1 MPVESYT
8 TKIGKNI
15 LENLTSGM
23 YTDSRFVYREYV
35 QNAADAI
42 DNAIRQNI
50 LKIEEAIIDI
60 HIYHNERTIVIYD
73 NATGISK
80 SKVGSLLGNIADSI
94 KDKNINK
101 GFRGIG
107 RLGGLAYCNK
117 LLFETSAKGEN
128 VKTIMTWDAKLL
140 QNILND
146 NTDKSDAVDVIKRI
160 VKLEERPEDIEEH
173 YFRVVLQDINHSN
186 DTLLNKDEIIEY
198 LGQVAPVDFEK
209 PKFQVLSDLKKYM
222 EEHKYVLDTYNI
234 RINDENL
241 YKIYTTK
248 LLGADGKT
256 RYDEISGIKTEEFYN
271 DTNELLGWCW
281 IGMSKFD
288 RRIPDRQNPQRGIRL
303 KKSNIQLG
311 DANTLN
317 KLHKEQDRGNYYFVG
332 EVHAIH
338 KNLIPN
344 ARRDYFNENETLK
357 IFENKLKEYFG
368 SIYELYRCASDTNS
382 ALKKQN
388 DYIEKHKKYIEK
400 SKTGNFTNHEER
412 LKLLKDVQDAK
423 EKAQKAEKDLERIE
437 KKSTENT
444 ALKRV
449 VTAIKKEYQTDI
461 VTANIQVNEINEAEI
476 ENKKPKEGVRADK
489 LNKLSRAERKL
500 VSEIYAIIQNLLDPE
515 TAENVI
521 RKIEE
526 KYT

>member
-1 MPVESYT
+1 MPVENYT

-15 LENLTSGM
+15 LENLTSAM

-35 QNAADAI
+35 QNAADAV
-42 DNAIRQNI
+42 DAAIKQNI
-50 LKIEEAIIDI
+50 LTKESALIDI
-60 HIYHNERTIVIYD
+60 HIYNKDRMIVIED

-80 SKVGSLLGNIADSI
+80 NEAGASLGNIADSL
-94 KDKNINK
+94 KDKNVHK

-107 RLGGLAYCNK
+107 RLGGLAYCNR
-117 LLFETSAKGEN
+117 LLFETSVKGEN

-140 QNILND
+140 QDILND
-146 NTDKSDAVDVIKRI
+146 PADRSDAINVIQRI
-160 VKLEERPEDIEEH
+160 VKLEEQPEDIEKH
-173 YFRVVLQDINHSN
+173 YFKVVLLDIKNSN

-209 PKFQVLSDLKKYM
+209 PKFQVLSDLKKYI
-222 EEHKYVLDTYNI
+222 EESGHVLDTYNV
-234 RINDENL
+234 RINNENL

-248 LLGADGKT
+248 LMGADGKT

-271 DTNELLGWCW
+271 DNNELLAWCW
-281 IGMSKFD
+281 VGISKFD
-288 RRIPDRQNPQRGIRL
+288 KRIPEKYNPQRGIRL

-332 EVHAIH
+332 EVHAVH
-338 KNLIPN
+338 KDLIPN

-357 IFENKLKEYFG
+357 IFENELREYFS
-368 SIYELYRCASDTNS
+368 SIYELYRCASDANS

-388 DYIEKHKKYIEK
+388 DYVEKHKQYIEK
-400 SKTGNFTNHEER
+400 SKTGNFTNKEEK
-412 LKLLKDVQDAK
+412 LKLFKDVQDAK
-423 EKAQKAEKDLERIE
+423 EKAEKAKKDLERIE
-437 KKSTENT
+437 KKTTENS

-449 VTAIKKEYQTDI
+449 VTAIKKEYKTDI
-461 VTANIQVNEINEAEI
+461 SPVNIEVPEVMEPEI
-476 ENKKPKEGVRADK
+476 ENKKPKEGLRADK

-500 VSEIYAIIQNLLDPE
+500 VSDIYAIIQKALDPE